1 MSISVIPYLNFNGDC
16 EEAIHLYMEIFGGET
31 FYLSRWSELNT
42 EDPERFGKVM
52 HVEFRVGDTH
62 MSAADS
68 YNRKRTDTGIQLMVH
83 MDDPQNASAT
93 CNLLLRGGREIS
105 PLQPHPAPDDGG
117 MGALIE
123 DRFGYS
129 WIITCPNPDKQ

>member
-16 EEAIHLYMEIFGGET
+16 EEAISLYMEIFGGEI

-42 EDPERFGKVM
+42 QDSNRFGKVL

-68 YNRKRTDTGIQLMVH
+68 YNREGLSGNIKLMVH
-83 MDDPQNASAT
+83 MDDPPKASAT
-93 CNLLLRGGREIS
+93 CELLSRGGSEIS
-105 PLQPHPAPDDGG
+105 PLAPHPAPDDGG